1 MAFEKVP
8 SGYPG
13 LDEVLDNVR
22 MGDNVVWQV
31 MDLSEF
37 RLFANPFARRA
48 IEDGRHVLYFRFARH
63 EPILEPCEGL
73 DIIALNPDE
82 GFEPFTVAI
91 YNAITIAG
99 EGVFYIFDCLSELQS
114 AWYTDQ
120 MMGNFFRVTCPYLH
134 ELDTVAY
141 FPLLRGRHSYDAL
154 ARIRDT
160 TQVLI
165 DVYTS
170 DEAVYIHTLKAV
182 DRDAN
187 NIFLP
192 HVSRDGGPFRPLD
205 GGVAVSRYY
214 RLLDDL
220 SSHTQDQNLDSH
232 DRFFAAAKLEFGSG
246 HLSDET
252 ADMVL
257 ESMMSKDPKVKSL
270 IHQLFDPK
278 DFFALRDRMIGSGCI
293 GGKACGML
301 LARKIADICLPEF
314 RDHTEPH
321 DSFYIGS
328 DVFYT
333 YIVYNNCWK
342 TRIEQRTDGGYFSRA
357 EALRDALL
365 AGSFPENI
373 RERFRSM
380 LSYYGQSPIIVR
392 SSSFLEDGFGNAFAG
407 KYESVFCVN
416 SGPLERR
423 LEEFE
428 NAVRK
433 VYASTMDI
441 SALEYRRQRG
451 LEKVDEQMSILVQR
465 VSGSWAG
472 PYYLPGVAGVGFS
485 RCLYRT
491 SVDTDPEA
499 GMLRLVVGMGT
510 KAVDRTEDDYPR
522 IVNLDRPAASTL
534 TTLADRHRFSQHN
547 IDVIDRER
555 RAFRSVTV
563 DELAPCLP
571 AWFRS
576 LMLERDYEA
585 EAALRE
591 HGIKDPVWFVSCQRL
606 LEDTKFPKVMRALLK
621 TLENVYGTPVDIEF
635 AVNTDEQG
643 DFVINILQC
652 RPLYM
657 GLGAG
662 KVEPPSLPAES
673 LFFDLTGSSMGPST
687 STPIDAV
694 VLIDP
699 RGYCELPYAKKPQT
713 AAAVGQI
720 NRYYK
725 SSGKHILLL
734 APGRIG
740 TSSPE
745 LGVPVRFA
753 DISSFTG
760 ICEVSDPA
768 SGYMPELS
776 YGSHMFQDL
785 VEANIFYCAIYND
798 HRTLNYTPSQLDSL
812 PDRFADI
819 CPNMPQ
825 FKGLIRVVE
834 PAGLHFYLD
843 AVNNHAVCGWP
854 GGKKTAYTA
863 K

>member
-13 LDEVLDNVR
+13 VDEVLDYVR

-31 MDLSEF
+31 TGLEEY
-37 RLFANPFARRA
+37 RLFALPFARQA
-48 IEDGRHVLYFRFARH
+48 MKDGRRLIYFRFARH
-63 EPILEPCEGL
+63 DPILEPRSGL
-73 DIIALNPDE
+73 EIIELNPDE

-91 YNAITIAG
+91 YNAITAAG
-99 EGVFYIFDCLSELQS
+99 PGAFYVFDCLSELQS

-170 DEAVYIHTLKAV
+170 DEAVYIHTLKAT
-182 DRDAN
+182 DRGTN

-192 HVSRDGGPFRPLD
+192 HVSRGGGPFKPLD
-205 GGVAVSRYY
+205 GGVALSRYY

-220 SSHTQDQNLDSH
+220 AAHTQDQNYDSH
-232 DRFFAAAKLEFGSG
+232 DRFFASAKLDFGSG
-246 HLSDET
+246 RFHEET
-252 ADMVL
+252 EDKIL
-257 ESMMSKDPKVKSL
+257 ESMMSKDPKVKAL
-270 IHQLFDPK
+270 IRQLFDPK
-278 DFFALRDRMIGSGCI
+278 DYFALRYRMIGSGSI

-314 RDHTEPH
+314 RAHSEPH

-333 YIVYNNCWK
+333 YIVDNNCWK
-342 TRIEQRTDGGYFSRA
+342 TRIEQRTKTGYFSKA
-357 EALRDALL
+357 EELKSALL
-365 AGSFPENI
+365 AGEFPDNI
-373 RERFRSM
+373 RERFKSM

-416 SGPLERR
+416 SGPLEKR
-423 LEEFE
+423 LSAFE
-428 NAVRK
+428 DAVRK

-441 SALEYRRQRG
+441 SALEYRLQRG

-472 PYYLPGVAGVGFS
+472 PYYLPGVAGVGYS

-491 SVDTDPEA
+491 SKDTDPEA
-499 GMLRLVVGMGT
+499 GMLRLVVGLGT

-534 TTLADRHRFSQHN
+534 TTLAERHRFSQHN
-547 IDVIDRER
+547 VDVIDRDR
-555 RAFRSVTV
+555 QQFRSVTV
-563 DELAPCLP
+563 DEAARCLP
-571 AWFRS
+571 AWFRT
-576 LMLERDYEA
+576 LVLERDYEA
-585 EAALRE
+585 EAELRE
-591 HGIKDPVWFVSCQRL
+591 HGIKDEVWFISCQRL
-606 LEDTKFPKVMRALLK
+606 LEQTKFPKIMRGLLK

-635 AVNTDEQG
+635 AVNTDEFG
-643 DFVINILQC
+643 DFVINLLQC

-657 GLGAG
+657 GQTAG
-662 KVEPPSLPAES
+662 KVELPGLPRERL
-673 LFFDLTGSSMGPST
+673 LFELHDSSMGPS
-687 STPIDAV
+687 SCGRIDAV
-694 VLIDP
+694 VQIDP
-699 RGYCELPYAKKPQT
+699 KAYCDFPYARKPMVAT
-713 AAAVGQI
+713 AVGQI
-720 NRYYK
+720 NRYYRGR
-725 SSGKHILLL
+725 GKNALLL

-753 DISSFTG
+753 DISGFAG
-760 ICEVSDPA
+760 ICEVSDPV

-785 VEANIFYCAIYND
+785 VEANIFYCAIWNDSRTDCYNPE
-798 HRTLNYTPSQLDSL
+798 LLSPL
-812 PDRFADI
+812 PDRFPEI
-819 CPNMPQ
+819 CPGYGALNGMV
-825 FKGLIRVVE
+825 RVTE
-834 PAGLHFYLD
+834 PENLRCWLD
-843 AVNNHAVCGWP
+843 AVTNHVICG
-854 GGKKTAYTA
+854 YSEE
-863 K
+863 